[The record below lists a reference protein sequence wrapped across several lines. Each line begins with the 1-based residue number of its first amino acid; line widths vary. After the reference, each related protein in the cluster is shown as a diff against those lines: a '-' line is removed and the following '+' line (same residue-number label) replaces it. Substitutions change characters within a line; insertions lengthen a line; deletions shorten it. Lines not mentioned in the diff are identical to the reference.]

1 MARLPLLRLLS
12 LATRQL
18 LRDARAGELRV
29 LFFALLVAV
38 AASTAIGYFGA
49 RLNGAMLLRATEF
62 LGADLI
68 LEGTSPAQPTQI
80 EAGKQLKLDHAQV
93 VEFSSVIATDS
104 GIQLASVK
112 AVDTAYPLRG
122 ELKSAEAPYQTEA
135 SGGRPNPGEAWAES
149 RLFAALN
156 LKVGD
161 SIDVGSKT
169 LRLSRVLTY
178 EPDRAGNFY
187 SLTPR
192 VMINLTDLAATA
204 VVQPGSRVSYRELW
218 RGSHESLEAYR
229 QAITPGLAANQRI
242 QDARDGNR
250 QIGGALGKAE
260 RYLNMASLVAV
271 LLSGVAVALSAARF
285 ATRRFD
291 ASALLRC
298 LGLSRRET
306 LVLFSLQLAMLGLLA
321 SITGALLGWLA
332 QLGLF
337 ALLHDLLPAAV
348 PPGGLLPA
356 VAGIGTGL
364 VALAG
369 FALPPLAALGRVPPL
384 RVLRRDMLPI
394 PPSSWLVYGAALLAL
409 GLIMWRLSL
418 DLVLT
423 FALLGGGIIAAVVL
437 GGLLLL
443 ALQSLRRLLAGA
455 SLPWRLGLGQL
466 LRHPLAAAGQSLA
479 FGLILLSMG
488 LIALLRGELLDTWQ
502 NQLPKDAPN
511 YFALNILPADK
522 DTFTERMANLSTHA
536 APLYPVVPG
545 RLISINGEPVRN
557 IVSKDS
563 RGENATERD
572 LSLTW
577 AAELPLG
584 NRLSAGNWWP
594 NTISSAAT
602 TAEQIPGVSV
612 ESKLAASLKLKL
624 GDRMSFIIG
633 GVTREAEVTSLR
645 EVNWDNFQP
654 NFFMIFQPGTLK
666 DLPTTYL
673 TSFYLAPG
681 NDQQIVELSRAFP
694 AVTILQVEALL
705 EQLRSILAQVTIAV
719 EYVLLFVLA
728 AGLAVLFSG
737 LQATLDERIRQG
749 ALLRALGAERALLV
763 KARRIEFGLL
773 GAASGVLAALGCE
786 LVSFALYRYAFDLQ
800 WHPHIWLLLLPI
812 IGALLVGGA
821 GVFGTRR
828 ALNVSPLTVLR
839 DG

>member
-1 MARLPLLRLLS
+1 MARLPFARLLS
-12 LATRQL
+12 LVVRQL

-29 LFFALLVAV
+29 LFFALVVAV

-49 RLNGAMLLRATEF
+49 RLNSAMLLRATEF

-68 LEGTSPAQPTQI
+68 LGGSTPAKPEQI
-80 EAGKQLKLDHAQV
+80 EAGTALKLDHSHIV
-93 VEFSSVIATDS
+93 IFSSVVATDS

-112 AVDTAYPLRG
+112 AVDAAYPLRG
-122 ELKSAEAPYQTEA
+122 ELKSAEAPYQPEV
-135 SGGRPNPGEAWAES
+135 SGGEPQPGEAWAEA
-149 RLFAALN
+149 RVLVALE

-169 LRLSRVLTY
+169 LKLTRVLTY

-192 VMINLTDLAATA
+192 VMINMADLEATK
-204 VVQPGSRVSYRELW
+204 VVQPGSRVTYRDLW
-218 RGSHESLEAYR
+218 RGTPQALAAYR
-229 QAITPGLAANQRI
+229 KAVEPGLAPNQKI
-242 QDARDGNR
+242 DDARDGNQ

-271 LLSGVAVALSAARF
+271 LLAGVAVALSAARF
-285 ATRRFD
+285 AVRRFD

-298 LGLSRRET
+298 LGLSRSEA
-306 LVLFSLQLAMLGLLA
+306 LLLFSLQLAMLGIAA
-321 SITGALLGWLA
+321 SVVGALLGWFA

-337 ALLHDLLPAAV
+337 YLLDSLLPAAV
-348 PPGGLLPA
+348 PPGGWLPA
-356 VAGIGTGL
+356 LAGIGTGL

-394 PPSSWLVYGAALLAL
+394 PASTWLVYGAALLAL

-423 FALLGGGIIAAVVL
+423 FALLGGGVIAALVL
-437 GGLLLL
+437 GAVLLL
-443 ALQSLRRLLAGA
+443 ALRSLRRLLAGA

-466 LRHPLAAAGQSLA
+466 LRHPMAAAGQSLA

-511 YFALNILPADK
+511 YFALNILPNDK
-522 DTFTERMANLSTHA
+522 DNFAERMGHLSSHS
-536 APLYPVVPG
+536 APLYPMIPG
-545 RLISINGEPVRN
+545 RLMTINGEPVSKF
-557 IVSKDS
+557 VTKDS
-563 RGENATERD
+563 RGENATQRD
-572 LSLTW
+572 LNLTW
-577 AAELPLG
+577 SSRLPEGNSITQGQWWNDQLPAEG
-584 NRLSAGNWWP
+584 V
-594 NTISSAAT
+594 T
-602 TAEQIPGVSV
+602 PGVSV
-612 ESKLAASLKLKL
+612 EAKLAASLNMKL
-624 GDRMSFIIG
+624 GDTLGFVIG
-633 GVTREAEVTSLR
+633 GVSREVKVTSLR
-645 EVNWDNFQP
+645 DIKWDTFQP
-654 NFFMIFQPGTLK
+654 NFFVIFQPGTLE
-666 DLPTTYL
+666 DVPTTYL

-705 EQLRSILAQVTIAV
+705 EQLRSILDQVTLAV
-719 EYVLLFVLA
+719 QYVLLFVLA

-749 ALLRALGAERALLV
+749 ALLRALGANRALLT

-773 GAASGVLAALGCE
+773 GAVSGVLAALGCE
-786 LVSFALYRYAFDLQ
+786 LVSFALYRYAFNLQ
-800 WHPHIWLLLLPI
+800 WHPHVWLLLLPLV
-812 IGALLVGGA
+812 GALLVGGA

-828 ALNVSPLTVLR
+828 ALNASPLTVLR
-839 DG
+839 EG

>member
-1 MARLPLLRLLS
+1 MARLPLPRLFS
-12 LATRQL
+12 LAVRQL

-62 LGADLI
+62 LGADLL
-68 LEGTSPAQPTQI
+68 LEGSSPARP
-80 EAGKQLKLDHAQV
+80 EQLDSGLKLGLDHARI
-93 VEFSSVIATDS
+93 VEFSSVIATDNA
-104 GIQLASVK
+104 IQLSSIK
-112 AVDTAYPLRG
+112 AVDEAYPLRG
-122 ELKSAEAPYQTEA
+122 QLKSAPAPYGVEEP
-135 SGGRPNPGEAWAES
+135 GGGPAPGDAWVEP
-149 RLFAALN
+149 RLLTALD
-156 LKVGD
+156 LKIGD
-161 SIDVGSKT
+161 SIDVGMKT
-169 LRLSRVLTY
+169 LRLARVLTY

-192 VMINLTDLAATA
+192 VLINLQDLQATG
-204 VVQPGSRVSYRELW
+204 VVQPGSRVSFKELW
-218 RGSHESLEAYR
+218 RGPAPALEAYR
-229 QAITPGLAANQRI
+229 QQIKPALAANQRL
-242 QDARDGNR
+242 QDARDGNQ

-271 LLSGVAVALSAARF
+271 LLSGVAVALSANRF

-306 LVLFSLQLAMLGLLA
+306 MLLFSVQLGVLGLLA
-321 SITGALLGWLA
+321 SLSGALLGWLA

-337 ALLHDLLPAAV
+337 YLLHDLLPNDV

-356 VAGIGTGL
+356 IAGIGTGL

-384 RVLRRDMLPI
+384 RVLRRDLLPI
-394 PPSSWLVYGAALLAL
+394 PSSTWMIYGAALLAL

-423 FALLGGGIIAAVVL
+423 FALLGGGLLAALVL

-443 ALQSLRRLLAGA
+443 LLQSLRRLLARA
-455 SLPWRLGLGQL
+455 ALPWRLGLGQL

-479 FGLILLSMG
+479 FGLILLSMA

-502 NQLPKDAPN
+502 NQLPKNAPN
-511 YFALNILPADK
+511 YFALNIMPAEK
-522 DTFTERMANLSTHA
+522 QAFSERLVQLSA
-536 APLYPVVPG
+536 PSAPLYPVVPG
-545 RLISINGEPVRN
+545 RLVSINGEPVRE

-563 RGENATERD
+563 SGDRAIQRD

-577 AAELPLG
+577 AADLPSG
-584 NRLSAGNWWP
+584 NSIIEGSWWSAQPDDGL
-594 NTISSAAT
+594 
-602 TAEQIPGVSV
+602 PGVSV
-612 ESKLAASLKLKL
+612 EAKVAQSLKLKL
-624 GDRMSFIIG
+624 GDHLTFTVAG
-633 GVTREAEVTSLR
+633 ANREARVTSLR
-645 EVNWDNFQP
+645 SINWDNFQP

-666 DLPTTYL
+666 DLPATYL
-673 TSFYLAPG
+673 TSFYLSPG
-681 NDQQIVELSRAFP
+681 HDQQIVELSRAFP

-705 EQLRSILAQVTIAV
+705 EQLRSILAQVTLAV

-728 AGLAVLFSG
+728 AGMAVLFSG

-749 ALLRALGAERALLV
+749 ALLRALGAERQLLV

-773 GAASGVLAALGCE
+773 GAVSGLLAALGCE
-786 LVSFALYRYAFDLQ
+786 LVSLVLYRFAFDLP
-800 WHPHIWLLLLPI
+800 WHPHPWLLLLPLV
-812 IGALLVGGA
+812 GALLVGGA

-828 ALNVSPLTVLR
+828 ALNASPLNVLR
-839 DG
+839 EG

>member
-1 MARLPLLRLLS
+1 MVRLPFSRLLT

-62 LGADLI
+62 LGADLVV
-68 LEGTSPAQPTQI
+68 EGSSPAKPEQVQAG
-80 EAGKQLKLDHAQV
+80 EALKLKHAQIV
-93 VEFSSVIATDS
+93 VFSTVIATDA
-104 GIQLASVK
+104 GIQLSSIK
-112 AVDTAYPLRG
+112 AVDGVYPLRG
-122 ELKSAEAPYQTEA
+122 ELKSAADLYQPEEV
-135 SGGRPNPGEAWAES
+135 SRGPKPGEAWAES
-149 RLFAALN
+149 RLFPAVD

-161 SIDVGSKT
+161 DIDVGSKT
-169 LRLSRVLTY
+169 LKLTRVLTY

-192 VMINLTDLAATA
+192 VMINMADLQATG
-204 VVQPGSRVSYRELW
+204 VVQPGSRVSYRDMWSGPPEALA
-218 RGSHESLEAYR
+218 AYR
-229 QAITPGLAANQRI
+229 KAIEPGMEPHQEI
-242 QDARDGNR
+242 KDARDGSQ

-271 LLSGVAVALSAARF
+271 LLAGVAVALSAARF
-285 ATRRFD
+285 AVRRFD
-291 ASALLRC
+291 ASALMRC
-298 LGLSRRET
+298 LGLSRNEA

-321 SITGALLGWLA
+321 ALSGALLGWLA
-332 QLGLF
+332 QLALF
-337 ALLHDLLPAAV
+337 ALLHNLLPATV
-348 PPGGLLPA
+348 PPGGVMPA
-356 VAGIGTGL
+356 LAGIGTGL

-394 PPSSWLVYGAALLAL
+394 PASSWLVYGAALLAL

-423 FALLGGGIIAAVVL
+423 FALLGGGVIAAVVL

-443 ALQSLRRLLAGA
+443 ALKSLRRLLARA

-466 LRHPLAAAGQSLA
+466 LRYPMAAAGQSLA

-511 YFALNILPADK
+511 YFVLNVLPDQK
-522 DTFTERMANLSTHA
+522 DAFSQQISKLSPHA

-545 RLISINGEPVRN
+545 RLLNINGKPVSDF
-557 IVSKDS
+557 VTKDS
-563 RGENATERD
+563 RGENATRRD
-572 LSLTW
+572 LNLTW
-577 AAELPLG
+577 SANMPEG
-584 NRLSAGNWWP
+584 NTLTAGNWW
-594 NTISSAAT
+594 SANGETSAT
-602 TAEQIPGVSV
+602 PGVSV
-612 ESKLAASLKLKL
+612 EAKLAESLQIKL
-624 GDRMSFIIG
+624 GDRLNFMIG
-633 GVTREAEVTSLR
+633 GMSRDAVVTSLR
-645 EVNWDNFQP
+645 DVNWDTFQP
-654 NFFMIFQPGTLK
+654 NFFIIFQPGTLQ
-666 DLPTTYL
+666 DLPTTYM
-673 TSFYLAPG
+673 TSFYLPAG
-681 NDQQIVELSRAFP
+681 NDKQIVELSRTFP
-694 AVTILQVEALL
+694 AISILGVEALL
-705 EQLRSILAQVTIAV
+705 EQVRSILDQVTLAV
-719 EYVLLFVLA
+719 QFVLLFVLA
-728 AGLAVLFSG
+728 AGIAVLFSG

-749 ALLRALGAERALLV
+749 ALVRALGAERALLV

-773 GAASGVLAALGCE
+773 GAVSGLLAALGCE
-786 LVSFALYRYAFDLQ
+786 LVTFALYRYAFNLD
-800 WHPHIWLLLLPI
+800 WAPHAWLLLLPV

>member
-1 MARLPLLRLLS
+1 MARLPLLRLFSIAL
-12 LATRQL
+12 RQL
-18 LRDARAGELRV
+18 WRDARAGELRV

-49 RLNGAMLLRATEF
+49 RLNSAMMLRATEF
-62 LGADLI
+62 LGADLV
-68 LEGTSPAQPTQI
+68 LEGSSAARPEQI
-80 EAGKQLKLDHAQV
+80 RSGAELGLEHAQV
-93 VEFSSVIATDS
+93 VEFSSVIATDN
-104 GIQLASVK
+104 GIQLSSIK
-112 AVDTAYPLRG
+112 AADDVYPLRG
-122 ELKSAEAPYQTEA
+122 ELKSAPAPFAPEEP
-135 SGGRPNPGEAWAES
+135 GGGPKPGEAWVEA
-149 RLFAALN
+149 RLLTALD
-156 LKVGD
+156 LKIGD
-161 SIDVGSKT
+161 SIDVGMKT
-169 LRLSRVLTY
+169 LTLARVLTY

-192 VMINLTDLAATA
+192 VLINLSDLEATG

-218 RGSHESLEAYR
+218 RGNASALETYR
-229 QAITPGLAANQRI
+229 QLIKPGLAANQRI

-271 LLSGVAVALSAARF
+271 LLSGVAVALSATRF

-306 LVLFSLQLAMLGLLA
+306 MVLFSLQLTVLGLLA
-321 SITGALLGWLA
+321 SVSGALLGWLA

-337 ALLHDLLPAAV
+337 ALLHDLLPTDV

-356 VAGIGTGL
+356 IAGIGTGL

-394 PPSSWLVYGAALLAL
+394 PSSSWIVYGTALGAL

-418 DLVLT
+418 DLLLT
-423 FALLGGGIIAAVVL
+423 FALLGGGVIAALVL
-437 GGLLLL
+437 GSLLLL
-443 ALQSLRRLLAGA
+443 LLKSLRRMLARA
-455 SLPWRLGLGQL
+455 ELPWRLGLGQL
-466 LRHPLAAAGQSLA
+466 LRHPLAAAGQALA
-479 FGLILLSMG
+479 FGLILLSMA

-502 NQLPKDAPN
+502 NQLPKNAPN

-522 DTFTERMANLSTHA
+522 QAFIDRLMELSA
-536 APLYPVVPG
+536 QSAPLYPVVPG
-545 RLISINGEPVRN
+545 RLISVNGEPVQE

-563 RGENATERD
+563 AGDRAIQRD

-577 AAELPLG
+577 AADLPAG
-584 NRLSAGNWWP
+584 NKLIAGNWWDQQP
-594 NTISSAAT
+594 SD
-602 TAEQIPGVSV
+602 EIPGVSV
-612 ESKLAASLKLKL
+612 EGKVAESLKLKL
-624 GDRMSFIIG
+624 GDHMVFTVG
-633 GVTREAEVTSLR
+633 GMNREAKVTSLR

-666 DLPTTYL
+666 DLPATYL

-681 NDQQIVELSRAFP
+681 HDQQIVDLSRSFP

-705 EQLRSILAQVTIAV
+705 AQLRSILGQVTLAV

-728 AGLAVLFSG
+728 AGMAVLFSG

-749 ALLRALGAERALLV
+749 ALLRALGAERQLLV
-763 KARRIEFGLL
+763 RARRIEFGLL
-773 GAASGVLAALGCE
+773 GAVSGLLAALGSE
-786 LVSFALYRYAFDLQ
+786 LVSLVLYRYAFDLP
-800 WHPHIWLLLLPI
+800 WHPHPWLLVLPL
-812 IGALLVGGA
+812 IGAVLIGGA

-828 ALNVSPLTVLR
+828 ALNASPLTVLR
-839 DG
+839 EG

>member
-1 MARLPLLRLLS
+1 MARLPFARLLS
-12 LATRQL
+12 LAARQL
-18 LRDARAGELRV
+18 MRDARAGELRV
-29 LFFALLVAV
+29 LFFALVVAV
-38 AASTAIGYFGA
+38 AASTAIGYFGS
-49 RLNGAMLLRATEF
+49 RLNSAMLLRATEF

-68 LEGTSPAQPTQI
+68 LSGSTPAKPEQI
-80 EAGKQLKLDHAQV
+80 EAGTALKLDHSQIV
-93 VEFSSVIATDS
+93 IFSSVVATDN

-112 AVDTAYPLRG
+112 AVDAAYPLRG
-122 ELKSAEAPYQTEA
+122 ELKSADAPYQPEVTGSE
-135 SGGRPNPGEAWAES
+135 PQPGEAWAEA
-149 RLFAALN
+149 RVLVALN

-161 SIDVGSKT
+161 SIDVGSTT
-169 LRLSRVLTY
+169 LKLTRVLTY

-192 VMINLTDLAATA
+192 VMINMADLEATK
-204 VVQPGSRVSYRELW
+204 VVQPGSRVSFRDLW
-218 RGSHESLEAYR
+218 RGTPQQLADYR
-229 QAITPGLAANQRI
+229 KAIEPDLAANQKI
-242 QDARDGNR
+242 DDARDGNQ

-271 LLSGVAVALSAARF
+271 LLAGVAVALSAARF
-285 ATRRFD
+285 AVRRFD

-298 LGLSRRET
+298 LGLSRNEA
-306 LVLFSLQLAMLGLLA
+306 LVLFSLQLAMLGIAA
-321 SITGALLGWLA
+321 SVTGALLGWFA

-337 ALLHDLLPAAV
+337 YLLENLLPAAV
-348 PPGGLLPA
+348 PPGGWLPA
-356 VAGIGTGL
+356 LAGIGTGL

-394 PPSSWLVYGAALLAL
+394 PASSWLVYGAALLAL

-418 DLVLT
+418 DLILT
-423 FALLGGGIIAAVVL
+423 FALLGGGLVAALVL

-466 LRHPLAAAGQSLA
+466 LRHPMAAAGQSLA

-502 NQLPKDAPN
+502 NQLPKNAPN
-511 YFALNILPADK
+511 YFALNILPA
-522 DTFTERMANLSTHA
+522 ERDNFAERISRLSTHS
-536 APLYPVVPG
+536 APLYPMIPG
-545 RLISINGEPVRN
+545 RLMSINGEPVSKF
-557 IVSKDS
+557 VTKDS
-563 RGENATERD
+563 RGENATQRD
-572 LSLTW
+572 LNLTW
-577 AAELPLG
+577 AANLPEG
-584 NRLSAGNWWP
+584 NSITEGQWW
-594 NTISSAAT
+594 NN
-602 TAEQIPGVSV
+602 EQAPTEGTPGVSV
-612 ESKLAASLKLKL
+612 ETKLAKSLNMKL
-624 GDRMSFIIG
+624 GDTLSFVIG
-633 GVTREAEVTSLR
+633 GTTHEVKVTSLR
-645 EVNWDNFQP
+645 DINWDTFQP

-666 DLPTTYL
+666 DVPTTYL

-705 EQLRSILAQVTIAV
+705 EQLRSILDQVTLAV
-719 EYVLLFVLA
+719 QYVLLFVLA

-749 ALLRALGAERALLV
+749 ALLRALGANRALLI

-773 GAASGVLAALGCE
+773 GAVSGVLAALGCE
-786 LVSFALYRYAFDLQ
+786 LVSFVLYRYAFNLEWQ
-800 WHPHIWLLLLPI
+800 PHAWLLVLPL
-812 IGALLVGGA
+812 IGAVLVGGA

-828 ALNVSPLTVLR
+828 ALNASPLTVLR
-839 DG
+839 EG

>member
-1 MARLPLLRLLS
+1 MARLPLLRLFS
-12 LATRQL
+12 LALRQL

-29 LFFALLVAV
+29 LFFALVVAV

-62 LGADLI
+62 LGADLL
-68 LEGTSPAQPTQI
+68 LEGSSPASPEQI
-80 EAGKQLKLDHAQV
+80 NSGRDLGLDHARI
-93 VEFSSVIATDS
+93 VEFSSVVATDNA
-104 GIQLASVK
+104 IQLSSIK
-112 AVDTAYPLRG
+112 AVDTTYPLRG
-122 ELKSAEAPYQTEA
+122 QLKSAAAPYGAETA
-135 SGGRPNPGEAWAES
+135 GGRPKPGEAWVEP
-149 RLFAALN
+149 RLLTALD
-156 LKVGD
+156 LKIGD
-161 SIDVGSKT
+161 RIDVGMKA
-169 LRLSRVLTY
+169 LRLTRVLTY

-192 VMINLTDLAATA
+192 VLMSLDDLQATG
-204 VVQPGSRVSYRELW
+204 VIQPGSRVSYKELW
-218 RGSHESLEAYR
+218 RGPAPALETYR
-229 QAITPGLAANQRI
+229 QLIKPGLAANQRL
-242 QDARDGNR
+242 QDARDGNQ

-271 LLSGVAVALSAARF
+271 LLSGVAVALSANRF
-285 ATRRFD
+285 AARRFD

-306 LVLFSLQLAMLGLLA
+306 LLLFSLQLGVLGLLA
-321 SITGALLGWLA
+321 SLSGALLGWLS

-337 ALLHDLLPAAV
+337 YLLHDLLPSDV

-356 VAGIGTGL
+356 IAGIGTGL
-364 VALAG
+364 VALGG

-384 RVLRRDMLPI
+384 RVLRRDLLPI
-394 PPSSWLVYGAALLAL
+394 PSSTWMIYGTALFAL

-423 FALLGGGIIAAVVL
+423 FALLGGGLLAALAL

-443 ALQSLRRLLAGA
+443 ALQSLRRLLARS
-455 SLPWRLGLGQL
+455 SLAWRLGLGQL

-479 FGLILLSMG
+479 FGLILLSMA

-502 NQLPKDAPN
+502 NQLPKNAPN
-511 YFALNILPADK
+511 YFALNILPGDK
-522 DTFTERMANLSTHA
+522 QAFTEHLIKLSA
-536 APLYPVVPG
+536 ASAPLYPVVPG
-545 RLISINGEPVRN
+545 RLVSINGEPVRE

-563 RGENATERD
+563 SGSRAVQRD

-577 AAELPLG
+577 AAKLPSG
-584 NRLSAGNWWP
+584 NSITEGHWW
-594 NTISSAAT
+594 AT
-602 TAEQIPGVSV
+602 QPEDAVPGVSV
-612 ESKLAASLKLKL
+612 EAKVAQSLKLKL
-624 GDRMSFIIG
+624 GDQLTFTVA
-633 GVTREAEVTSLR
+633 GVNREAKVTSLR
-645 EVNWDNFQP
+645 SINWDNFQP

-666 DLPTTYL
+666 DLPATYL
-673 TSFYLAPG
+673 TSFYLSPG
-681 NDQQIVELSRAFP
+681 HDQQIVELSRAFP

-705 EQLRSILAQVTIAV
+705 EQLRSILAQVTLAV

-728 AGLAVLFSG
+728 AGMAVLFSG

-749 ALLRALGAERALLV
+749 ALLRALGAERQLLV

-773 GAASGVLAALGCE
+773 GAVSGLLAALGCE
-786 LVSFALYRYAFDLQ
+786 LVSLVLYRFAFDLP
-800 WHPHIWLLLLPI
+800 WHPHPWLLLLPL

-828 ALNVSPLTVLR
+828 ALNASPLSVLR
-839 DG
+839 ES

>member
-1 MARLPLLRLLS
+1 MARLPLLRLFS
-12 LATRQL
+12 LAVRQL

-49 RLNGAMLLRATEF
+49 RLNGAMMMRATEF
-62 LGADLI
+62 LGADLL
-68 LEGTSPAQPTQI
+68 LEGSSPARPEQI
-80 EAGKQLKLDHAQV
+80 RSGTELGLEHARV
-93 VEFSSVIATDS
+93 VEFSSVVATDN
-104 GIQLASVK
+104 GIQLSSVK
-112 AVDTAYPLRG
+112 AADDIYPLRG
-122 ELKSAEAPYQTEA
+122 KLKSAPAPFAPEET
-135 SGGRPNPGEAWAES
+135 GGRPNPGEAWVEA
-149 RLFAALN
+149 RLLTALD
-156 LKVGD
+156 LKIGD
-161 SIDVGSKT
+161 SIDVGNQT

-192 VMINLTDLAATA
+192 VLINLKDLDATG
-204 VVQPGSRVSYRELW
+204 VVQPGSRVSYRDLW
-218 RGSHESLEAYR
+218 RGPASALQTYR
-229 QAITPGLAANQRI
+229 DLIKPGLEPNQRL

-271 LLSGVAVALSAARF
+271 LLSGVAVALSANRF

-298 LGLSRRET
+298 LGLSRREAME
-306 LVLFSLQLAMLGLLA
+306 LFSLQLTVLGLLA
-321 SITGALLGWLA
+321 SISGALLGWIA

-337 ALLHDLLPAAV
+337 ALLHDLLPTNV

-394 PPSSWLVYGAALLAL
+394 PSSTWVVYGAALGAL

-423 FALLGGGIIAAVVL
+423 FALLGGGVVAALVL

-443 ALQSLRRLLAGA
+443 LLQSLRRMLARA

-466 LRHPLAAAGQSLA
+466 LRHPLAAAGQALA
-479 FGLILLSMG
+479 FGLILLSMA

-502 NQLPKDAPN
+502 NQLPKNAPN
-511 YFALNILPADK
+511 YFALNILPNDK
-522 DTFTERMANLSTHA
+522 QAFTDKLLALSA
-536 APLYPVVPG
+536 QSAPLYPVVPG
-545 RLISINGEPVRN
+545 RLISINGEPASEFVT
-557 IVSKDS
+557 KDS
-563 RGENATERD
+563 AGDRALQRD

-577 AAELPLG
+577 AADLP
-584 NRLSAGNWWP
+584 AGNVVTAGTWWP
-594 NTISSAAT
+594 
-602 TAEQIPGVSV
+602 QQPPDDIPGVSV
-612 ESKLAASLKLKL
+612 EGKVAENLKIKL
-624 GDRMSFIIG
+624 GDRLIFSVG
-633 GVTREAEVTSLR
+633 GVNREAKVTSLR
-645 EVNWDNFQP
+645 EINWDNFQP

-666 DLPTTYL
+666 DLPATYL
-673 TSFYLAPG
+673 TSFYLAAG
-681 NDQQIVELSRAFP
+681 HDQQIVELSRAFP

-705 EQLRSILAQVTIAV
+705 EQLRSILAQVTLAV

-728 AGLAVLFSG
+728 AGMAVLFSG

-749 ALLRALGAERALLV
+749 ALLRALGAERPLLV
-763 KARRIEFGLL
+763 RARRIEFGLL
-773 GAASGVLAALGCE
+773 GAVSGLLAALGSE
-786 LVSFALYRYAFDLQ
+786 LVSLVLYRYAFDLP
-800 WHPHIWLLLLPI
+800 WHPHPWLLVLPLL
-812 IGALLVGGA
+812 GALLIGAA

-828 ALNVSPLTVLR
+828 ALNSSPLTVLR
-839 DG
+839 EG

>member
-1 MARLPLLRLLS
+1 MARLPLLRLFS
-12 LATRQL
+12 LAVRQL

-49 RLNGAMLLRATEF
+49 RLNGAMMLRATEF
-62 LGADLI
+62 LGADLL
-68 LEGTSPAQPTQI
+68 LEGSSPARPEQI
-80 EAGKQLKLDHAQV
+80 RSGTELGLVHALV
-93 VEFSSVIATDS
+93 VEFSSVVATDN
-104 GIQLASVK
+104 GIQLSSVK
-112 AVDTAYPLRG
+112 AVDDLYPLRG
-122 ELKSAEAPYQTEA
+122 ELKSAPSPFAPEE
-135 SGGRPNPGEAWAES
+135 SGGRPKPGEAWVEA
-149 RLFAALN
+149 RLLTALD
-156 LKVGD
+156 LKIGD
-161 SIDVGSKT
+161 SIDVGNTT

-192 VMINLTDLAATA
+192 VMINLKDLEATG
-204 VVQPGSRVSYRELW
+204 VVQPGSRVSYRDLW
-218 RGSHESLEAYR
+218 RGPASALQTYRDLIKPGLEA
-229 QAITPGLAANQRI
+229 NQHL

-271 LLSGVAVALSAARF
+271 LLSGVAVALSANRF
-285 ATRRFD
+285 ASRRFD

-306 LVLFSLQLAMLGLLA
+306 MVLFSLQLTVLGLLA
-321 SITGALLGWLA
+321 SLSGALLGWIA

-337 ALLHDLLPAAV
+337 ALLHDLLPATV

-356 VAGIGTGL
+356 IAGIGTGL

-394 PPSSWLVYGAALLAL
+394 PSSTWAVYGAALGAL

-423 FALLGGGIIAAVVL
+423 FALLGGGVVAALVL

-443 ALQSLRRLLAGA
+443 LLQSLRRMLARA

-466 LRHPLAAAGQSLA
+466 LRHPLAAAGQALA
-479 FGLILLSMG
+479 FGLILLSMA

-502 NQLPKDAPN
+502 NQLPKNAPN
-511 YFALNILPADK
+511 YFALNILPNDK
-522 DTFTERMANLSTHA
+522 QAFTDKLLQLSA
-536 APLYPVVPG
+536 QSAPLYPVVPG
-545 RLISINGEPVRN
+545 RLISINGEPAREFVT
-557 IVSKDS
+557 KDS
-563 RGENATERD
+563 AGDRALQRD

-577 AAELPLG
+577 AADLPEG
-584 NRLSAGNWWP
+584 NVVTAGNWWP
-594 NTISSAAT
+594 R
-602 TAEQIPGVSV
+602 QPPDDIPGVSV
-612 ESKLAASLKLKL
+612 EGKVAENLQIKL
-624 GDRMSFIIG
+624 GDRLVFSVG
-633 GVTREAEVTSLR
+633 GVNREAKVTSLR
-645 EVNWDNFQP
+645 EINWDNFQP

-666 DLPTTYL
+666 DLPATYL
-673 TSFYLAPG
+673 TSFYLAAG
-681 NDQQIVELSRAFP
+681 HDQQIVDLSRAFP

-705 EQLRSILAQVTIAV
+705 QQLRSILAQVTLAV

-728 AGLAVLFSG
+728 AGMAVLFSG

-749 ALLRALGAERALLV
+749 ALLRALGAERPLLV

-773 GAASGVLAALGCE
+773 GAVSGLLAALGSE
-786 LVSFALYRYAFDLQ
+786 LVSLVLYRFAFDLP
-800 WHPHIWLLLLPI
+800 WHPHPWLLMLPLV
-812 IGALLVGGA
+812 GALLIGAA

-828 ALNVSPLTVLR
+828 ALNTSPLTVLR
-839 DG
+839 EG

>member
-1 MARLPLLRLLS
+1 MARLPLPRLFS
-12 LATRQL
+12 LAVRQL

-62 LGADLI
+62 LGADLL
-68 LEGTSPAQPTQI
+68 LEGSSPARP
-80 EAGKQLKLDHAQV
+80 EQLDSGLKLGLDHARI
-93 VEFSSVIATDS
+93 VEFSSVIATDNA
-104 GIQLASVK
+104 IQLSSIK
-112 AVDTAYPLRG
+112 AVDEAYPLRG
-122 ELKSAEAPYQTEA
+122 QLKSAAAPYGVEEP
-135 SGGRPNPGEAWAES
+135 GGGPAPGDAWVEP
-149 RLFAALN
+149 RLLTALD
-156 LKVGD
+156 LKIGD
-161 SIDVGSKT
+161 SIDVGIKT
-169 LRLSRVLTY
+169 LRLARVLTY

-192 VMINLTDLAATA
+192 VLINLQDLQATG
-204 VVQPGSRVSYRELW
+204 VVQPGSRVSFKELW
-218 RGSHESLEAYR
+218 RGPAPALEAYR
-229 QAITPGLAANQRI
+229 QQIKPALAANQRL
-242 QDARDGNR
+242 QDARDGNQ

-271 LLSGVAVALSAARF
+271 LLSGVAVALSANRF
-285 ATRRFD
+285 AARRFD

-306 LVLFSLQLAMLGLLA
+306 MLLFSVQLGVLGLLA
-321 SITGALLGWLA
+321 SLSGALLGWLA

-337 ALLHDLLPAAV
+337 YLLHDLLPNDV

-356 VAGIGTGL
+356 IAGIGTGL

-384 RVLRRDMLPI
+384 RVLRRDLLPI
-394 PPSSWLVYGAALLAL
+394 PSSTWMIYGAALLAL

-423 FALLGGGIIAAVVL
+423 FALLGGGLLAALVL

-443 ALQSLRRLLAGA
+443 LLQSLRRLLARA
-455 SLPWRLGLGQL
+455 ALPWRLGLGQL

-479 FGLILLSMG
+479 FGLILLSMA

-502 NQLPKDAPN
+502 NQLPKNAPN
-511 YFALNILPADK
+511 YFALNILPAEK
-522 DTFTERMANLSTHA
+522 QAFSERLVQLSA
-536 APLYPVVPG
+536 PSAPLYPVVPG
-545 RLISINGEPVRN
+545 RLVSINGEPVRE

-563 RGENATERD
+563 SGDRAIQRD

-577 AAELPLG
+577 AADLPSG
-584 NRLSAGNWWP
+584 NSIIEGSWWSAQPDDGL
-594 NTISSAAT
+594 
-602 TAEQIPGVSV
+602 PGVSV
-612 ESKLAASLKLKL
+612 EAKVAQSLKLKL
-624 GDRMSFIIG
+624 GDHLTFTVAG
-633 GVTREAEVTSLR
+633 ANREARVTSLR
-645 EVNWDNFQP
+645 SINWDNFQP

-666 DLPTTYL
+666 DLPATYL
-673 TSFYLAPG
+673 TSFYLSPG
-681 NDQQIVELSRAFP
+681 HDQQIVELSRAFP

-705 EQLRSILAQVTIAV
+705 EQLRSILAQVTLAV

-728 AGLAVLFSG
+728 AGMAVLFSG

-749 ALLRALGAERALLV
+749 ALLRALGAERQLLV

-773 GAASGVLAALGCE
+773 GAVSGLLAALGCE
-786 LVSFALYRYAFDLQ
+786 LVSLVLYRFAFDLP
-800 WHPHIWLLLLPI
+800 WHPHPWLLLLPLV
-812 IGALLVGGA
+812 GALLVGGA

-828 ALNVSPLTVLR
+828 ALNASPLNVLR
-839 DG
+839 EG

>member
-1 MARLPLLRLLS
+1 MARLPLLRLFS
-12 LATRQL
+12 LAIRQL

-49 RLNGAMLLRATEF
+49 RLNGAMMLRATEF
-62 LGADLI
+62 LGADLL
-68 LEGTSPAQPTQI
+68 LEGSSPARPEQI
-80 EAGKQLKLDHAQV
+80 RSGTELGLEHARV
-93 VEFSSVIATDS
+93 VEFSSVIATDN
-104 GIQLASVK
+104 GIQLSSIK
-112 AVDTAYPLRG
+112 AADEIYPLRG
-122 ELKSAEAPYQTEA
+122 QLKSAPQPFAPEEV
-135 SGGRPNPGEAWAES
+135 GGGPKPGEAWVEA
-149 RLFAALN
+149 RLLTALD
-156 LKVGD
+156 LKIGD
-161 SIDVGSKT
+161 SIDVGMKT
-169 LRLSRVLTY
+169 LTLARVLTY

-192 VMINLTDLAATA
+192 VMINLQDLDATG
-204 VVQPGSRVSYRELW
+204 VVQPGSRVSYRDLW
-218 RGSHESLEAYR
+218 RGNASALETYR
-229 QAITPGLAANQRI
+229 QLVKPGLAPNQRL

-271 LLSGVAVALSAARF
+271 LLAGVAVALSATRF

-306 LVLFSLQLAMLGLLA
+306 MVLFTLQLTVLGLLA
-321 SITGALLGWLA
+321 SISGAVIGWLA
-332 QLGLF
+332 QFGLF
-337 ALLHDLLPAAV
+337 ALLHDLLPADV
-348 PPGGLLPA
+348 PPGGVLPA
-356 VAGIGTGL
+356 IAGIGTGL

-394 PPSSWLVYGAALLAL
+394 PSSTWMVYGVALAAL

-423 FALLGGGIIAAVVL
+423 FALLGGGVVAAVIL

-443 ALQSLRRLLAGA
+443 LLQSLRRLLARSA
-455 SLPWRLGLGQL
+455 LPWRLGLGQL
-466 LRHPLAAAGQSLA
+466 LRHPLAAAGQALA
-479 FGLILLSMG
+479 FGLILLSMA

-502 NQLPKDAPN
+502 NQLPKNAPN

-522 DTFTERMANLSTHA
+522 QAFTDRLVELSA
-536 APLYPVVPG
+536 QSAPLYPVVPG
-545 RLISINGEPVRN
+545 RLISINGEAVQE

-563 RGENATERD
+563 AGDRAIQRD

-577 AAELPLG
+577 AADLPNG
-584 NRLSAGNWWP
+584 NAITEGTWW
-594 NTISSAAT
+594 NAAPSDDV
-602 TAEQIPGVSV
+602 PGVSV
-612 ESKLAASLKLKL
+612 ETKVAESLKLKI
-624 GDRMSFIIG
+624 GDHMVFTVA
-633 GVTREAEVTSLR
+633 GVNREAKVTSLR
-645 EVNWDNFQP
+645 TINWDNFQP

-666 DLPTTYL
+666 DLPATYL
-673 TSFYLAPG
+673 TSFYLAAG
-681 NDQQIVELSRAFP
+681 NDQQIVDLSRSFP

-705 EQLRSILAQVTIAV
+705 EQLRSILAQVTLAV

-728 AGLAVLFSG
+728 AGMAVLFSG

-749 ALLRALGAERALLV
+749 ALLRALGAERRLLV

-773 GAASGVLAALGCE
+773 GAVSGLLAALGSE
-786 LVSFALYRYAFDLQ
+786 VVSLVLYRYAFDLP
-800 WHPHIWLLLLPI
+800 WHPHPWLLVLPL

-828 ALNVSPLTVLR
+828 ALNASPLTVLR
-839 DG
+839 EG